1 MSTFKDPNTDKYLYL
16 TSPKTSAMK
25 QAYYIFYL
33 FILISNSYFAQG
45 GWQTIY
51 PIQSN
56 SPYGD
61 GIESVRQTPDGG
73 YILAGLSEMN
83 SSASQNRIVKV
94 NDQGIIQWSASYASV
109 GNYSW
114 ATNIELA
121 PGGGYFVEGYR
132 TNPVTY
138 ALEIYLHRLDANGNE
153 LWLNVY
159 PQAQISTKGDVTSDG
174 GYIQIG
180 YFDNASI
187 QDTISIIKTDAS
199 GNLQW
204 LRQYPNVG
212 TGVER
217 IPTSIIQTSNQEF
230 VVAGYQSQAFGG
242 LNFLW
247 RLNVDGD
254 SLWQNSYGEFMNHP
268 ECIGQVLE
276 LSDGSLVSLSNDAL
290 TFGVNNVYLFKTN
303 ASGSMIWE
311 KHYSQNNA
319 FGTHLDATTD
329 GGFILTG
336 YQLISALYRILLI
349 KTDENGNQQWFKT
362 FNGMGSGSWKSYCV
376 EQTSDGGYIIGGA
389 KIQSAYTRLNMY
401 LIKTDYLGEI
411 YGNTIQGYVYA
422 DANFNC
428 MNDAGEFPLNN
439 WIIRAEGE
447 QTFITSSNEQG
458 FYQMRVDTG
467 DYQVSLHP
475 PANSNYWQTSQCT
488 NDTISIS
495 IDQQLTTIDTSF
507 AQTAEAFCPLMNV
520 ELGVPF
526 LRRCFN
532 NTYVIHYCNSG
543 TAPAENG
550 YINVEFDDF
559 LVVDTA
565 SINVPFTQ
573 LDPFNFQFSIGQVDI
588 GECGS
593 IPVSVLV
600 SCNALLGQTHCSN
613 AEIFPSE
620 SCLEPIWEG
629 PFLTLDAECSNDS
642 ALFTVLNT
650 GASMLSSVNYTLYEN
665 GVIIDLGT
673 IQLQSGNSQEIS
685 FPANENA
692 SYHIEVDQAQGFPA
706 ILGDPAARIA
716 ITGCNSSDTIGWVTQ
731 FYNYDGS
738 PFLDIDCHQ
747 NIGAYDP
754 NDKNASP
761 VGYGVEHYIDENADL
776 EYLIRFQNTGT
787 DTAFTIVIRDTI
799 SNFLDIT
806 SIQPG
811 SSSHSYTW
819 RIYGENVQAVEFT
832 FSNIMLP
839 DSFVNEPASNGFIKY
854 RIKQINNNPIGAV
867 INNQAAIYFDFNEPI
882 FTNTTF
888 HEIGEDFIPEDIITS
903 FTDKLD
909 NSIESVFVYPNPSSD
924 VISIDTRLI
933 IGESQFEIFN
943 IYGQLVHKWQS
954 ADPIQTINLRTL
966 GINSGVYVL
975 QVKSVDGQF
984 YRHKWVHQ

>member
-1 MSTFKDPNTDKYLYL
+1 
-16 TSPKTSAMK
+16 MK
-25 QAYYIFYL
+25 PTPYILYL
-33 FILISNSYFAQG
+33 FILISNPFFAQG
-45 GWQTIY
+45 GWQNIY

-94 NDQGIIQWSASYASV
+94 NDQGIIQWSSSYTTV
-109 GNYSW
+109 GSYSW

-121 PGGGYFVEGYR
+121 AGGGYFVEGYR

-138 ALEIYLHRLDANGNE
+138 AREIYLQRLDANGNQ
-153 LWLNVY
+153 LWLNIY
-159 PQAQISTKGDVTSDG
+159 PQSQISTKGDATDDG

-204 LRQYPNVG
+204 LRKYPNTG

-217 IPTSIIQTSNQEF
+217 IPTSIIQTSNQEY
-230 VVAGYQSQAFGG
+230 VIGGYQSQSFGG

-247 RLNVDGD
+247 RLNTDGD
-254 SLWQNSYGEFMNHP
+254 SLWQNTYGESMSHP
-268 ECIGQVLE
+268 EYIGQVLE
-276 LSDGSLVSLSNDAL
+276 LGDGSLVSLSNDAL
-290 TFGVNNVYLFKTN
+290 SFGVNDVYLFKTD
-303 ASGSMIWE
+303 ASGSLIWE
-311 KHYSQNNA
+311 KHYGQNNA
-319 FGTHLDATTD
+319 FGTHLDATAD

-336 YQLISALYRILLI
+336 YQLASALYRILLI
-349 KTDENGNQQWFKT
+349 KTDDNGNQQWLKT

-376 EQTSDGGYIIGGA
+376 EQTTDGGYILGGA
-389 KIQSAYTRLNMY
+389 RIQSAYTRLNMY
-401 LIKTDYLGEI
+401 LIKTDSFGEI
-411 YGNTIQGYVYA
+411 YGNTIQGYIYA

-428 MNDAGEFPLNN
+428 INDNGEYALNN
-439 WIIRAEGE
+439 WIVKAEGE
-447 QTFITSSNEQG
+447 QTFITSSDEQG
-458 FYQMRVDTG
+458 FYSMRVDTG
-467 DYQVSLHP
+467 NYQVTLHP
-475 PANSNYWQTSQCT
+475 PANSVYWQPSTCS
-488 NDTISIS
+488 NDTFLIA

-507 AQTAEAFCPLMNV
+507 AQTAEAFCPLLNV

-543 TAPAENG
+543 TAPAENAN
-550 YINVEFDDF
+550 IHVTFDDF
-559 LVVDTA
+559 LIVDTA
-565 SINVPFTQ
+565 SINVPFNQ
-573 LDPFNFQFSIGQVDI
+573 IDSFNFQFNIGQVDI

-593 IPVSVLV
+593 IPVTVLV

-620 SCLEPIWEG
+620 SCLEPIWQG

-642 ALFTVLNT
+642 AMFTVVNT

-673 IQLQSGNSQEIS
+673 IQLQSGNSQEIGVLAGENFS
-685 FPANENA
+685 YRIDVNQVEGLPAL
-692 SYHIEVDQAQGFPA
+692 
-706 ILGDPAARIA
+706 LGDPTASIA
-716 ITGCNSSDTIGWVTQ
+716 ITGCNTTDTDGWVTQ

-761 VGYGVEHYIDENADL
+761 VGYGDEHYIEENTDL

-799 SNFLDIT
+799 SGFLDIT
-806 SIQPG
+806 SLQPG

-819 RIYGENVQAVEFT
+819 RIYGENTQAVEFT
-832 FSNIMLP
+832 FNNIMLP

-854 RIKQINNNPIGAV
+854 RIKQINNNPIGSV

-888 HEIGEDFIPEDIITS
+888 HEIGADFIPEELITHTS
-903 FTDKLD
+903 DQVDHSLGRI
-909 NSIESVFVYPNPSSD
+909 NVYPNPSSD
-924 VISIDTRLI
+924 ILTIDLKLKS
-933 IGESQFEIFN
+933 GKSQFEILD
-943 IYGQLVHKWQS
+943 IYGHLIHSWQS
-954 ADPIQTINLRTL
+954 EALVQTVALQAWDL
-966 GINSGVYVL
+966 SSGVYVL
-975 QVKSVDGQF
+975 QVRSADGQVS
-984 YRHKWVHQ
+984 RQKWVYQK

>member
-1 MSTFKDPNTDKYLYL
+1 
-16 TSPKTSAMK
+16 MK
-25 QAYYIFYL
+25 PTPYILYL
-33 FILISNSYFAQG
+33 FILISNPFFAQG
-45 GWQTIY
+45 GWQNIY

-94 NDQGIIQWSASYASV
+94 NDQGIIQWSSSYTTV
-109 GNYSW
+109 GSYSW

-121 PGGGYFVEGYR
+121 AGGGYFVEGYR

-138 ALEIYLHRLDANGNE
+138 AREIYLQRLDANGNQ
-153 LWLNVY
+153 LWLNIY
-159 PQAQISTKGDVTSDG
+159 PQSQISTKGDATDDG

-204 LRQYPNVG
+204 LRKYPNTG

-217 IPTSIIQTSNQEF
+217 IPTSIIQTSNQEY
-230 VVAGYQSQAFGG
+230 VIGGYQSQSFGG

-247 RLNVDGD
+247 RLNTDGD
-254 SLWQNSYGEFMNHP
+254 SLWQNTYGESMNHP
-268 ECIGQVLE
+268 EYIGQVLE
-276 LSDGSLVSLSNDAL
+276 LGDGSLVSLSNDAL
-290 TFGVNNVYLFKTN
+290 SFGVNDVYLFKTDV
-303 ASGSMIWE
+303 SGSLIWE
-311 KHYSQNNA
+311 KHYGQNNA
-319 FGTHLDATTD
+319 FGTHLDATAD

-336 YQLISALYRILLI
+336 YQLASALYRILLI
-349 KTDENGNQQWFKT
+349 KTDDNGNQQWLKT

-376 EQTSDGGYIIGGA
+376 EQTTDGGYILGGA
-389 KIQSAYTRLNMY
+389 RIQSAYTRLNMY
-401 LIKTDYLGEI
+401 LIKTDSFGEI
-411 YGNTIQGYVYA
+411 YGNTVQGYIYA

-428 MNDAGEFPLNN
+428 INDNGEYALNN
-439 WIIRAEGE
+439 WIVKAEGE
-447 QTFITSSNEQG
+447 QTFITSSDEQG
-458 FYQMRVDTG
+458 FYSMRVDTG
-467 DYQVSLHP
+467 NYQVTLHP
-475 PANSNYWQTSQCT
+475 PANSVYWQSSACSS
-488 NDTISIS
+488 DTLLIA
-495 IDQQLTTIDTSF
+495 IDEQLTTIDTSF
-507 AQTAEAFCPLMNV
+507 AQTAEAFCPLLNV

-543 TAPAENG
+543 TVPAENA
-550 YINVEFDDF
+550 YIHVTFDDF
-559 LVVDTA
+559 LIVDTA
-565 SINVPFTQ
+565 SINVPFNQ
-573 LDPFNFQFSIGQVDI
+573 IDSFNFQFNIGQVDI

-593 IPVSVLV
+593 IPVTVLV

-620 SCLEPIWEG
+620 SCLEPIWQG

-642 ALFTVLNT
+642 AMFTVVNT

-673 IQLQSGNSQEIS
+673 IQLQSGNSQEIGVLAGENFS
-685 FPANENA
+685 YRIDVNQVEGLPAL
-692 SYHIEVDQAQGFPA
+692 
-706 ILGDPAARIA
+706 LGDPTASIA
-716 ITGCNSSDTIGWVTQ
+716 ITGCNTTDTDGWVTQ

-761 VGYGVEHYIDENADL
+761 VGYGDEHYIEENTDL

-799 SNFLDIT
+799 SGFLDIT
-806 SIQPG
+806 SLQPG

-819 RIYGENVQAVEFT
+819 RIYGENTQAVEFT
-832 FSNIMLP
+832 FNNIMLP

-854 RIKQINNNPIGAV
+854 RIKQINNNPIGSV
-867 INNQAAIYFDFNEPI
+867 IHNQAAIYFDFNEPI

-888 HEIGEDFIPEDIITS
+888 HEIGADFIPEELITHTS
-903 FTDKLD
+903 DQVDHSLGRI
-909 NSIESVFVYPNPSSD
+909 NVYPNPSSD
-924 VISIDTRLI
+924 ILTIDLKLKS
-933 IGESQFEIFN
+933 GKSQFEILD
-943 IYGQLVHKWQS
+943 IYGHLIHSWQS
-954 ADPIQTINLRTL
+954 EALVQTVALQAWDL
-966 GINSGVYVL
+966 SSGVYVL
-975 QVKSVDGQF
+975 QVRSADGQVS
-984 YRHKWVHQ
+984 RQKWVYQK